1 MPLYYWKAV
10 CDPLHLQS
18 IFFYARNP
26 TDKARADKRER
37 GCEEGQQT
45 QTSGIVMCN
54 SIDDGIQAIEKDVPG
69 AILKIPEFTRKKAC
83 KPNEMGALFTGYIRG
98 HAHWN

>member
-26 TDKARADKRER
+26 TDSARALKRER
-37 GCEEGQQT
+37 GCEGEQT
-45 QTSGIVMCN
+45 QTFGIVMCN
-54 SIDDGIQAIEKDVPG
+54 SIDDGIQAIEKEVPG
-69 AILKIPEFTRKKAC
+69 AILKIPKFTRKKAC
-83 KPNEMGALFTGYIRG
+83 KPNEMGALFTQYIRG
-98 HAHWN
+98 HANWS